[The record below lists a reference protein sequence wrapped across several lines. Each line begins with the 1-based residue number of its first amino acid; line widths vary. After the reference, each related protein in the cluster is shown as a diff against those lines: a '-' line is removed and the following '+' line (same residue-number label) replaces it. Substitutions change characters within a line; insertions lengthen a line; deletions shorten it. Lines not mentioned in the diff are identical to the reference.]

1 MPGLNK
7 ESNDMPTMKGVR
19 SMKLKAMKAM
29 KGKILKPRLG
39 ASRRWAGRLERD
51 QPYSASM
58 SDRMDEHA
66 RLGSRSAIS
75 NAILGK
81 RKYSQIDQ
89 RVKSMK
95 GKVKTMKGKNMKMKV
110 KSMRGSK
117 AKAKK

>member
-1 MPGLNK
+1 
-7 ESNDMPTMKGVR
+7 MPTMKGVR

-66 RLGSRSAIS
+66 RLGSRSADQAWAKQAEIS